1 MTRRAR
7 GKVTKR
13 ELAVEPVMDSVRGGM
28 QEDGT
33 FNRGD
38 VVVAAYR
45 DFVVGFRAP
54 AVELVSNMGVT
65 VHAIIAGRLR

>member
-1 MTRRAR
+1 
-7 GKVTKR
+7 
-13 ELAVEPVMDSVRGGM
+13 MDSVRGGM
-28 QEDGT
+28 PEDGT

-45 DFVVGFRAP
+45 DFVAGFRVP

-65 VHAIIAGRLR
+65 VHATIAGRLR